1 RVDPHI
7 RITVSD
13 TGKGIS
19 PDFLPYV
26 FDRFRQ
32 SDTSSARRHG
42 GLGLGLSLVK
52 YLVELHGG
60 TVEAASAGEGQG
72 STFKVTLPV
81 RAVATPLGQSG
92 GAPLTAKS
100 SGKLA
105 GVRALVVGDEDDA
118 RELLELTLTQYGA
131 DVVAVSSAVDA
142 YTLITSTPPQ
152 ELPDVMVSDIG
163 MPDED
168 GFSLMRRVREW
179 ERDRDFCTPA
189 VALTAYGRTEDRIR
203 ALKAGFQ

>member
-42 GLGLGLSLVK
+42 GLGLGLALVK

-60 TVEAASAGEGQG
+60 TVDAASAGEGQG
-72 STFKVTLPV
+72 ATFKVTLPV
-81 RAVATPLGQSG
+81 RAVATPLGEAG
-92 GAPLTAKS
+92 GAPATIKR
-100 SGKLA
+100 SGELA
-105 GVRALVVGDEDDA
+105 GVRALGGDDEDDA
-118 RELLELTLTQYGA
+118 RELL
-131 DVVAVSSAVDA
+131 
-142 YTLITSTPPQ
+142 
-152 ELPDVMVSDIG
+152 
-163 MPDED
+163 
-168 GFSLMRRVREW
+168 GF
-179 ERDRDFCTPA
+179 
-189 VALTAYGRTEDRIR
+189 
-203 ALKAGFQ
+203 